1 MRWAVE
7 KESLLSAIDR
17 VSRIVKSN
25 PRSVDILQCVKVS
38 TYAQQVYLTATS
50 SMASVKVQVR
60 GAVLSDGGEFVI
72 NLDKLRDRV
81 SKAGSK
87 IVLQS
92 DDSTLKI
99 MSSNDQKLGLRLA
112 DPREFPEVKWVLV
125 DESYGLPT
133 NEVVNLLKHAHSITS
148 STSGLT
154 PAFLQAKFVDRKM
167 LVSSGVSFHKF
178 DVECNP
184 ALNSSIPTQTLSPL
198 TAFIQESEGDTIWLS
213 QDDSD
218 EVVISVGN
226 DQFQTSS
233 LAIAFPDLEPLF
245 EKVRIASD
253 ADVRVNRKDLIRE
266 LNNAKNSADDY
277 GRVSLTMEGT
287 LSTFMVVRCESA
299 SGEWFEA
306 KLPCLWAG
314 TEGRTLVFNVE
325 SLVKFLQSFTTDDSV
340 LYVGDDSKKDLAA
353 VYCSEEGHSGII
365 NQFRI

>member
-1 MRWAVE
+1 MLWAVE
-7 KESLLSAIDR
+7 KDSLLSSIDR

-81 SKAGSK
+81 AKAGAK

-92 DDSTLKI
+92 NDSTLKI

-112 DPREFPEVKWVLV
+112 DPREFPDVKWVLV

-133 NEVVNLLKHAHSITS
+133 TEVADLLKHAHSITS

-154 PAFLQAKFVDRKM
+154 PSFLQAKFVNRKM
-167 LVSSGVSFHKF
+167 WVSSGVSFHKF
-178 DVECNP
+178 DVQCNP
-184 ALNSSIPTQTLSPL
+184 NLDSSIPTQTLSSL

-226 DQFQTSS
+226 DQFQTSA
-233 LAIAFPDLEPLF
+233 LAISFPDLEPLF

-253 ADVRVNRKDLIRE
+253 SDVRTSRKDLIRE

-277 GRVSLTMEGT
+277 GRVTLTMEGT
-287 LSTFMVVRCESA
+287 LSTSMVIRCESM

-306 KLPCLWAG
+306 KIPCMWTG

-325 SLVKFLQSFTTDDSV
+325 SLIKFLQSFTTDDIV
-340 LYVGDDSKKDLAA
+340 LHLGDDLKKDLAA
-353 VYCSEEGHSGII
+353 IYCSEEGHSGVI